1 MFHINE
7 SAGNHIP
14 VLFRQTIVI
23 NQLILL
29 TQTKK
34 NKRLKGWFDLR
45 EEKNNKFGLWIGNI
59 LNWETT
65 KYEQLTMVCKDI
77 Y

>member
-1 MFHINE
+1 MIIPNNGCFWQLSQKKKLAQLLILMFHINE

-34 NKRLKGWFDLR
+34 NKRLKG
-45 EEKNNKFGLWIGNI
+45 
-59 LNWETT
+59 
-65 KYEQLTMVCKDI
+65 
-77 Y
+77 